1 MIVALAHFPV
11 YYAGGGFPWGLLI
24 IGGILYFLWR
34 NGAFGGPGR
43 HWNGPR
49 FGGWY
54 GPGYGPGQPPQ
65 PPAPGQ
71 AGGPMFQGPRA
82 MFDEWHRQA
91 HESAGAP
98 PQPPAPGQAS
108 VPPSQGSSGNGEP
121 V

>member
-1 MIVALAHFPV
+1 MIVVLAHFPV
-11 YYAGGGFPWGLLI
+11 YYAGGGFPWGFLI

-49 FGGWY
+49 FGGGY

-71 AGGPMFQGPRA
+71 DGGPMFQGPRA
-82 MFDEWHRQA
+82 VFDEWHRQA
-91 HESAGAP
+91 HESAAAT
-98 PQPPAPGQAS
+98 QTPPAPGQPSA
-108 VPPSQGSSGNGEP
+108 PPSQTGSGNGES